1 MEPFRLS
8 VGRKAM
14 KTVALEFIKK
24 EIGEGPEWKS
34 RRGWAEWGYYK

>member
-14 KTVALEFIKK
+14 KTVALEFIEK

-34 RRGWAEWGYYK
+34 RRGW